1 MLPQVFSLLPRFQR
15 TPSQLCSFVL
25 QVLWCLKNKYRLSV
39 RFVILMPG
47 TDRWMWGYV
56 CSLLWLCWITFMEET
71 WKLLMMKISWIKNR
85 KETNHPI
92 EFCCFFIFFH
102 WGFRDISEVEYTV
115 TLQYNKLSSIQVV
128 FKAILT
134 VMNWTYIS
142 LTITIL
148 QITFIHVWWMLYF
161 LHYWKKG
168 TMPYSVLRFCM
179 GCSSRENNCKTQKA
193 MHCNDF
199 ALVKACSSILVF

>member
-1 MLPQVFSLLPRFQR
+1 MLPQEFSLLPRFQR

-92 EFCCFFIFFH
+92 EFFFFVLVFLFFSL
-102 WGFRDISEVEYTV
+102 R
-115 TLQYNKLSSIQVV
+115 LQGHLRSRVYSNTTIQYIVFHPGCLQGYSDSYELDLHFTHRYNSSNY
-128 FKAILT
+128 FHPC
-134 VMNWTYIS
+134 VMNTIFSS
-142 LTITIL
+142 LL
-148 QITFIHVWWMLYF
+148 E
-161 LHYWKKG
+161 KG
-168 TMPYSVLRFCM
+168 HDAIF
-179 GCSSRENNCKTQKA
+179 SREVL
-193 MHCNDF
+193 HG
-199 ALVKACSSILVF
+199 L

>member
-92 EFCCFFIFFH
+92 EFFFVILFFH

-148 QITFIHVWWMLYF
+148 QITFIHVWWMLF
-161 LHYWKKG
+161 SFTIGKRAWCHIQSWGFAWAVAVEKKIVKHKRLC
-168 TMPYSVLRFCM
+168 T
-179 GCSSRENNCKTQKA
+179 A
-193 MHCNDF
+193 M
-199 ALVKACSSILVF
+199 ILP